1 MNQVLT
7 PSIIVGG
14 RRSRRHS
21 RKHGSKRKGN
31 KSLTS
36 WVAFVKKVA
45 REEKLPYGKAMKRAS
60 VRKNKGEK
68 WMTGGDGPDEMDVEP
83 EEYID
88 ENDDIKN
95 MNIDQLYNAQTI
107 VTNEIQKIG
116 ISDTSLTDE
125 EQIKFNNLNARKNA
139 IEEKINLINLNNSS
153 ASGGRRRSK
162 KSRRSKKRRGSRRRH
177 H

>member
-1 MNQVLT
+1 MSSLS

-14 RRSRRHS
+14 RRSR
-21 RKHGSKRKGN
+21 RKGN

-68 WMTGGDGPDEMDVEP
+68 WMTGGVTPGGTLELGDEGYVAPEDEEP
-83 EEYID
+83 IGLENFNVID
-88 ENDDIKN
+88 KN
-95 MNIDQLYNAQTI
+95 IRETSKDEAANAAGT
-107 VTNEIQKIG
+107 TF
-116 ISDTSLTDE
+116 DE
-125 EQIKFNNLNARKNA
+125 EQWYQQNPENTNKY
-139 IEEKINLINLNNSS
+139 
-153 ASGGRRRSK
+153 GGRRRRSK
-162 KSRRSKKRRGSRRRH
+162 KSRRSKKRRGTKKRRGSRRRH